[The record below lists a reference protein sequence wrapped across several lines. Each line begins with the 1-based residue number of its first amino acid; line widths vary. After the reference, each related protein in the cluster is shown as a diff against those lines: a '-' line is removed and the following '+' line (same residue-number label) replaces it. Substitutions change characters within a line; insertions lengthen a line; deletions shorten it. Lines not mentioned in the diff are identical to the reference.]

1 MTLLRSTAAIVL
13 ALGVTFAMPALAQK
27 KYDTGASDT
36 EIKVGQTIPL
46 SGPASAYGSI
56 GKVQAAYI
64 RMVNEQGGINGR
76 KINLI
81 QYDDAYSPPKTVE
94 QVRKLVES
102 DEVFT
107 TFQIIGTPPNAAVQK
122 YLNDK
127 KVPQLLAST
136 GATRFTDPK
145 NFPWT
150 IAFNPNYQS
159 EAHIYAKFIL
169 ANHPNAKIGILYQND
184 DLGKDYV
191 KGLKDGL
198 GAKASNMIVAEA
210 SYELSDPT
218 VDSQMVT
225 LKASGAD
232 LFYNITTPKFGAQ
245 AIKKAA
251 ELGWK
256 PVQILDINATPV
268 SQTLVPAGLEN
279 AKGIISVNYGKDPL
293 DPQWSDDEG
302 MKRYKAF
309 MAKYA
314 PAEDANSGIATY
326 GYSTAALLVQILKQC
341 GDNLTRVNV
350 MTQATNIKDF
360 VADLALPGMA
370 TSTTPDDW
378 RINKQFQMMRFDG
391 RGLRQSHHAVFGRHV
406 VRGCRQTNQSGD
418 RGCVDDGSAA
428 LSQHLRNLVL
438 QAQEY
443 AREIDSQHGVERG
456 LTEFVQAL
464 ASRAN
469 GSSGNAGIV
478 ERAVDP
484 PIGGDGA
491 RHHRGHIGFHGYVAP
506 DRNGLTA
513 GRVDQGDGCSRVLLG
528 TVGHRHA
535 RALACHRKR
544 SRPSDARGPAGH
556 QRHLAIEN
564 ACHVIFLLPCKNG
577 PQRTLRLR
585 KEDRCEFQ
593 RVAPLPLDQG

>member
-1 MTLLRSTAAIVL
+1 MTLLRSAAAIIL
-13 ALGVTFAMPALAQK
+13 ALGATFATPSLAQK

-64 RMVNEQGGINGR
+64 RMINEQGGVNGR

-94 QVRKLVES
+94 QVRKLVEG
-102 DEVFT
+102 DEVLT

-122 YLNDK
+122 YLNEK
-127 KVPQLLAST
+127 KVPQLLAAT

-145 NFPWT
+145 NFSWT

-159 EAHIYAKFIL
+159 EAHIYAKYIL
-169 ANHPNAKIGILYQND
+169 ANYPNAKIAILYQND

-191 KGLKDGL
+191 KGLKDAL
-198 GAKASNMIVAEA
+198 GAKASLIIAEA

-251 ELGWK
+251 ELGWR
-256 PVQILDINATPV
+256 PVQILDINASPV

-293 DPQWSDDEG
+293 DPQWANDEG

-314 PAEDANSGIATY
+314 SGEDANSGIATY

-341 GDNLTRVNV
+341 GDDLTRANI
-350 MTQATNIKDF
+350 MKQATNIKTY
-360 VADLALPGMA
+360 VADLALPGM
-370 TSTTPDDW
+370 TPSTTPDDW
-378 RINKQFQMMRFDG
+378 RINKQFQMMKFDG
-391 RGLRQSHHAVFGRHV
+391 ERWVLFGPILTDEFK
-406 VRGCRQTNQSGD
+406 TN
-418 RGCVDDGSAA
+418 
-428 LSQHLRNLVL
+428 
-438 QAQEY
+438 
-443 AREIDSQHGVERG
+443 
-456 LTEFVQAL
+456 
-464 ASRAN
+464 
-469 GSSGNAGIV
+469 
-478 ERAVDP
+478 
-484 PIGGDGA
+484 
-491 RHHRGHIGFHGYVAP
+491 
-506 DRNGLTA
+506 
-513 GRVDQGDGCSRVLLG
+513 
-528 TVGHRHA
+528 
-535 RALACHRKR
+535 
-544 SRPSDARGPAGH
+544 
-556 QRHLAIEN
+556 
-564 ACHVIFLLPCKNG
+564 
-577 PQRTLRLR
+577 
-585 KEDRCEFQ
+585 
-593 RVAPLPLDQG
+593 

>member
-1 MTLLRSTAAIVL
+1 MDGFRASVALTNDRGEYRDRIYQEEGMRLFGSTVVAL
-13 ALGVTFAMPALAQK
+13 ALSATFATSSLAQK
-27 KYDTGASDT
+27 QYDTGASDT

-81 QYDDAYSPPKTVE
+81 QYDDAYNPPKTVE

-102 DEVFT
+102 DEVLT

-122 YLNDK
+122 YLNEK

-145 NFPWT
+145 HFPWT

-159 EAHIYAKFIL
+159 EGHIYAKYIL
-169 ANHPNAKIGILYQND
+169 ANHPNARIAILYQND

-191 KGLKDGL
+191 KGLKDAL
-198 GAKASNMIVAEA
+198 GAKANMVIAEA

-225 LKASGAD
+225 LKSSGAD

-245 AIKKAA
+245 AIRKAA

-256 PVQILDINATPV
+256 PIQILDINATPV

-293 DPQWSDDEG
+293 DPQWANDEG

-309 MAKYA
+309 MAKYV
-314 PAEDANSGIATY
+314 PNEDANSGIATY
-326 GYSTAALLVQILKQC
+326 GYSTAALLVHILKQC
-341 GDNLTRVNV
+341 GDDLTRAII
-350 MTQATNIKDF
+350 MKQATNIKDY
-360 VADLALPGMA
+360 VADLSLPGMT

-378 RINKQFQMMRFDG
+378 RINKQFQMMKFDG
-391 RGLRQSHHAVFGRHV
+391 QRWVLFGPIL
-406 VRGCRQTNQSGD
+406 TD
-418 RGCVDDGSAA
+418 
-428 LSQHLRNLVL
+428 
-438 QAQEY
+438 
-443 AREIDSQHGVERG
+443 EI
-456 LTEFVQAL
+456 
-464 ASRAN
+464 N
-469 GSSGNAGIV
+469 PN
-478 ERAVDP
+478 
-484 PIGGDGA
+484 
-491 RHHRGHIGFHGYVAP
+491 
-506 DRNGLTA
+506 
-513 GRVDQGDGCSRVLLG
+513 
-528 TVGHRHA
+528 
-535 RALACHRKR
+535 
-544 SRPSDARGPAGH
+544 
-556 QRHLAIEN
+556 
-564 ACHVIFLLPCKNG
+564 
-577 PQRTLRLR
+577 
-585 KEDRCEFQ
+585 
-593 RVAPLPLDQG
+593 

>member
-1 MTLLRSTAAIVL
+1 MTVFRSTAAIAL
-13 ALGVTFAMPALAQK
+13 ALSVTFATPSLAEK

-64 RMVNEQGGINGR
+64 RMINEQGGINGR

-81 QYDDAYSPPKTVE
+81 QYDDAYNPPKTVE
-94 QVRKLVES
+94 QVRKLVEG
-102 DEVFT
+102 DEVLT
-107 TFQIIGTPPNAAVQK
+107 TFQIIGTPPNASVQK
-122 YLNDK
+122 YLNEK

-159 EAHIYAKFIL
+159 EAHIYAQFIL

-191 KGLKDGL
+191 KGLRDRL
-198 GAKASNMIVAEA
+198 GAKASNMIVAEV

-245 AIKKAA
+245 AIRKAA

-268 SQTLVPAGLEN
+268 SQTLIPAGLEN
-279 AKGIISVNYGKDPL
+279 AKGIVSVNYGKDPL
-293 DPQWSDDEG
+293 DPQWANDEG

-309 MAKYA
+309 MKKYA

-326 GYSTAALLVQILKQC
+326 GYSTAQLLVQIIRQC
-341 GDNLTRVNV
+341 GDNLTRSNI
-350 MTQATNIKDF
+350 MKQATNIKDF
-360 VADLALPGMA
+360 VFDLALPGM
-370 TSTTPDDW
+370 TISSEPDDY

-391 RGLRQSHHAVFGRHV
+391 QRWVLFGPILTDESN
-406 VRGCRQTNQSGD
+406 TN
-418 RGCVDDGSAA
+418 
-428 LSQHLRNLVL
+428 
-438 QAQEY
+438 
-443 AREIDSQHGVERG
+443 
-456 LTEFVQAL
+456 
-464 ASRAN
+464 
-469 GSSGNAGIV
+469 
-478 ERAVDP
+478 
-484 PIGGDGA
+484 
-491 RHHRGHIGFHGYVAP
+491 
-506 DRNGLTA
+506 
-513 GRVDQGDGCSRVLLG
+513 
-528 TVGHRHA
+528 
-535 RALACHRKR
+535 
-544 SRPSDARGPAGH
+544 
-556 QRHLAIEN
+556 
-564 ACHVIFLLPCKNG
+564 
-577 PQRTLRLR
+577 
-585 KEDRCEFQ
+585 
-593 RVAPLPLDQG
+593 

>member
-1 MTLLRSTAAIVL
+1 MALFRSATAIALVL
-13 ALGVTFAMPALAQK
+13 SVTIATPSLAQK
-27 KYDTGASDT
+27 QYDTGASDT

-46 SGPASAYGSI
+46 SGPASAYGGI

-64 RMVNEQGGINGR
+64 RMINEQGGINGR
-76 KINLI
+76 KVNLI

-102 DEVFT
+102 DEVLT
-107 TFQIIGTPPNAAVQK
+107 TFQIIGTPPNASVQK
-122 YLNDK
+122 YLNEK

-159 EAHIYAKFIL
+159 EAHIYANYIL
-169 ANHPNAKIGILYQND
+169 ANYPNAKIGILYQND

-191 KGLKDGL
+191 KGLRDVL
-198 GAKASNMIVAEA
+198 GTKAASMIVAEV

-218 VDSQMVT
+218 VNSQMVT

-293 DPQWSDDEG
+293 DPQWADDEG

-326 GYSTAALLVQILKQC
+326 GYSTAALFVQILRQC
-341 GDNLTRVNV
+341 GDNLTRANI
-350 MTQATNIKDF
+350 MKQATNVRDY
-360 VADLALPGMA
+360 VADLALPGMTA
-370 TSTTPDDW
+370 STEPDDY
-378 RINKQFQMMRFDG
+378 RINKQFQMMQFDG
-391 RGLRQSHHAVFGRHV
+391 QRWVLFGPILTDEFK
-406 VRGCRQTNQSGD
+406 TN
-418 RGCVDDGSAA
+418 
-428 LSQHLRNLVL
+428 
-438 QAQEY
+438 
-443 AREIDSQHGVERG
+443 
-456 LTEFVQAL
+456 
-464 ASRAN
+464 
-469 GSSGNAGIV
+469 
-478 ERAVDP
+478 
-484 PIGGDGA
+484 
-491 RHHRGHIGFHGYVAP
+491 
-506 DRNGLTA
+506 
-513 GRVDQGDGCSRVLLG
+513 
-528 TVGHRHA
+528 
-535 RALACHRKR
+535 
-544 SRPSDARGPAGH
+544 
-556 QRHLAIEN
+556 
-564 ACHVIFLLPCKNG
+564 
-577 PQRTLRLR
+577 
-585 KEDRCEFQ
+585 
-593 RVAPLPLDQG
+593 

>member
-1 MTLLRSTAAIVL
+1 MTLFRAATAFVL
-13 ALGVTFAMPALAQK
+13 GFTAVFATPALAQK

-64 RMVNEQGGINGR
+64 RMINEQGGINGR
-76 KINLI
+76 KVNLI
-81 QYDDAYSPPKTVE
+81 QYDDAYNPPKTVE

-102 DEVFT
+102 DEVLT

-169 ANHPNAKIGILYQND
+169 ANYPNAKIGILYQND

-198 GAKASNMIVAEA
+198 GAKASTMIVAEK

-251 ELGWK
+251 ELAWK

-268 SQTLVPAGLEN
+268 SQTLVPAGLEK
-279 AKGIISVNYGKDPL
+279 AKDIISVNYGKDPL
-293 DPQWSDDEG
+293 DPQWDNDAG
-302 MKRYKAF
+302 MNIYKAF
-309 MAKYA
+309 MTKYA
-314 PAEDANSGIATY
+314 PAEDVNSGISTY
-326 GYSTAALLVQILKQC
+326 GYSTAALLVHILKQC
-341 GDNLTRVNV
+341 GDDLTRANI
-350 MTQATNIKDF
+350 MRQATNIKNY
-360 VADLALPGMA
+360 VADLALPGM
-370 TSTTPDDW
+370 TISTEPDDW
-378 RINKQFQMMRFDG
+378 RTNKQFQMMKFDG
-391 RGLRQSHHAVFGRHV
+391 QRWVLFGPILTDDFK
-406 VRGCRQTNQSGD
+406 TN
-418 RGCVDDGSAA
+418 
-428 LSQHLRNLVL
+428 
-438 QAQEY
+438 
-443 AREIDSQHGVERG
+443 
-456 LTEFVQAL
+456 
-464 ASRAN
+464 
-469 GSSGNAGIV
+469 
-478 ERAVDP
+478 
-484 PIGGDGA
+484 
-491 RHHRGHIGFHGYVAP
+491 
-506 DRNGLTA
+506 
-513 GRVDQGDGCSRVLLG
+513 
-528 TVGHRHA
+528 
-535 RALACHRKR
+535 
-544 SRPSDARGPAGH
+544 
-556 QRHLAIEN
+556 
-564 ACHVIFLLPCKNG
+564 
-577 PQRTLRLR
+577 
-585 KEDRCEFQ
+585 
-593 RVAPLPLDQG
+593 

>member
-1 MTLLRSTAAIVL
+1 MTRLRSAAAIIL
-13 ALGVTFAMPALAQK
+13 ALGATFATPSLAQK

-64 RMVNEQGGINGR
+64 RMINEQGGVNGR

-94 QVRKLVES
+94 QVRKLVEG
-102 DEVFT
+102 DEVLT

-122 YLNDK
+122 YLNEK
-127 KVPQLLAST
+127 KVPQLLAAT

-159 EAHIYAKFIL
+159 EAHIYAKYIL
-169 ANHPNAKIGILYQND
+169 ANYPNAKIAILYQND

-191 KGLKDGL
+191 KGLKDAL
-198 GAKASNMIVAEA
+198 GAKASLIIAEA

-225 LKASGAD
+225 LRASGAD

-251 ELGWK
+251 ELGWR
-256 PVQILDINATPV
+256 PVQILDINASPV

-293 DPQWSDDEG
+293 DPQWANDEG

-314 PAEDANSGIATY
+314 SGEDANSGIATY

-341 GDNLTRVNV
+341 GDDLTRANI
-350 MTQATNIKDF
+350 MKQATNIKTY
-360 VADLALPGMA
+360 VADLALPGM
-370 TSTTPDDW
+370 TPSTTPDDW
-378 RINKQFQMMRFDG
+378 RINKQFQMMKFDG
-391 RGLRQSHHAVFGRHV
+391 ERWVLFGPILTDEFK
-406 VRGCRQTNQSGD
+406 TN
-418 RGCVDDGSAA
+418 
-428 LSQHLRNLVL
+428 
-438 QAQEY
+438 
-443 AREIDSQHGVERG
+443 
-456 LTEFVQAL
+456 
-464 ASRAN
+464 
-469 GSSGNAGIV
+469 
-478 ERAVDP
+478 
-484 PIGGDGA
+484 
-491 RHHRGHIGFHGYVAP
+491 
-506 DRNGLTA
+506 
-513 GRVDQGDGCSRVLLG
+513 
-528 TVGHRHA
+528 
-535 RALACHRKR
+535 
-544 SRPSDARGPAGH
+544 
-556 QRHLAIEN
+556 
-564 ACHVIFLLPCKNG
+564 
-577 PQRTLRLR
+577 
-585 KEDRCEFQ
+585 
-593 RVAPLPLDQG
+593 

>member
-1 MTLLRSTAAIVL
+1 MSQFGKTVAIAAML
-13 ALGVTFAMPALAQK
+13 GAALAMPAFAQK

-36 EIKVGQTIPL
+36 EIKIGQTIPL

-64 RMVNEQGGINGR
+64 KMINEQGGIGGR

-102 DEVFT
+102 DEVLT

-122 YLNDK
+122 YLNER

-159 EAHIYAKFIL
+159 EGHIYAKFIL
-169 ANHPNAKIGILYQND
+169 ANYPNAKIGILYQND

-191 KGLKDGL
+191 KGLKDAL
-198 GAKASNMIVAEA
+198 GAKASMVVAEK

-251 ELGWK
+251 EMDWH

-268 SQTLVPAGLEN
+268 SQTLVPAGLDN
-279 AKGIISVNYGKDPL
+279 AKDIISVNYGKDPL
-293 DPQWSDDEG
+293 DPQWDNDEG

-309 MAKYA
+309 MAKWA

-326 GYSTAALLVQILKQC
+326 GYSTAALLVQILTQC
-341 GDNLTRVNV
+341 GDDLTRANI
-350 MTQATNIKDF
+350 MKQATNIKGF
-360 VADLALPGMA
+360 TADLALPGM
-370 TSTTPDDW
+370 TVSTTPDDW
-378 RINKQFQMMRFDG
+378 RINKQFQMMKFDG
-391 RGLRQSHHAVFGRHV
+391 KRWVLFGPILTDDYK
-406 VRGCRQTNQSGD
+406 TN
-418 RGCVDDGSAA
+418 
-428 LSQHLRNLVL
+428 
-438 QAQEY
+438 
-443 AREIDSQHGVERG
+443 
-456 LTEFVQAL
+456 
-464 ASRAN
+464 
-469 GSSGNAGIV
+469 
-478 ERAVDP
+478 
-484 PIGGDGA
+484 
-491 RHHRGHIGFHGYVAP
+491 
-506 DRNGLTA
+506 
-513 GRVDQGDGCSRVLLG
+513 
-528 TVGHRHA
+528 
-535 RALACHRKR
+535 
-544 SRPSDARGPAGH
+544 
-556 QRHLAIEN
+556 
-564 ACHVIFLLPCKNG
+564 
-577 PQRTLRLR
+577 
-585 KEDRCEFQ
+585 
-593 RVAPLPLDQG
+593 

>member
-1 MTLLRSTAAIVL
+1 MTLLKSTAVIVL
-13 ALGVTFAMPALAQK
+13 ALSATFAMPALAQK

-36 EIKVGQTIPL
+36 EIKIGQTIPL
-46 SGPASAYGSI
+46 SGPASAYGGI

-94 QVRKLVES
+94 QVRKLVEG

-159 EAHIYAKFIL
+159 EAHIYAKYIL
-169 ANHPNAKIGILYQND
+169 ANYPNAKIAILYQND

-198 GAKASNMIVAEA
+198 GAKASMIVAEQ

-245 AIKKAA
+245 SIKKAA

-268 SQTLVPAGLEN
+268 SQTLIPAGLEN
-279 AKGIISVNYGKDPL
+279 AKDIVSVNYGKDPL
-293 DPQWSDDEG
+293 DPQWANDEG
-302 MKRYKAF
+302 MKHYKAF
-309 MAKYA
+309 MVKYA

-326 GYSTAALLVQILKQC
+326 GYSTAALLEQIIKQC
-341 GDNLTRVNV
+341 GDNLTRENL
-350 MTQATNIKDF
+350 MKQATNIKGF
-360 VADLALPGMA
+360 VADLALPGM
-370 TSTTPDDW
+370 TVSTTSDDW
-378 RINKQFQMMRFDG
+378 RINKQFQMMKFDG
-391 RGLRQSHHAVFGRHV
+391 QRWVLFGPIV
-406 VRGCRQTNQSGD
+406 TDEYKTN
-418 RGCVDDGSAA
+418 
-428 LSQHLRNLVL
+428 
-438 QAQEY
+438 
-443 AREIDSQHGVERG
+443 
-456 LTEFVQAL
+456 
-464 ASRAN
+464 
-469 GSSGNAGIV
+469 
-478 ERAVDP
+478 
-484 PIGGDGA
+484 
-491 RHHRGHIGFHGYVAP
+491 
-506 DRNGLTA
+506 
-513 GRVDQGDGCSRVLLG
+513 
-528 TVGHRHA
+528 
-535 RALACHRKR
+535 
-544 SRPSDARGPAGH
+544 
-556 QRHLAIEN
+556 
-564 ACHVIFLLPCKNG
+564 
-577 PQRTLRLR
+577 
-585 KEDRCEFQ
+585 
-593 RVAPLPLDQG
+593 